1 MSEKGVPDPTETW
14 DSCVDISFSMG
25 IQFFFFFFL
34 WVGGLSF
41 SLIIGMRLE
50 FWKLGVGLGI

>member
-1 MSEKGVPDPTETW
+1 
-14 DSCVDISFSMG
+14 MG